1 MYKFLFKLWGL
12 LILEDPTANKP
23 IGSIPQ
29 LQVPFRGRRANRI
42 YFSKAMCMWGN
53 IAFPLLFVRSKE
65 RKESGSKCLDYGLLL
80 SIMCESSSPSFFY
93 FSFYKIDTSRLFAMT
108 DGELWCHISIYHLS
122 CAAFNQRLNKIL
134 SCSKKIPR
142 SRLVPFIAIIQFL
155 LMFLFWDGVYGTNQS
170 L

>member
-53 IAFPLLFVRSKE
+53 IAFPLLFELRSKE
-65 RKESGSKCLDYGLLL
+65 GKESGSKCLDYGLLL
-80 SIMCESSSPSFFY
+80 SIMCESPSFFPSY
-93 FSFYKIDTSRLFAMT
+93 YST
-108 DGELWCHISIYHLS
+108 GEDWHLS
-122 CAAFNQRLNKIL
+122 PIRHDGWRVVMSHINL
-134 SCSKKIPR
+134 SPKLCKLSPPAKVEQNPELFKK
-142 SRLVPFIAIIQFL
+142 SLEVL
-155 LMFLFWDGVYGTNQS
+155 LL
-170 L
+170 